1 MDEEREMELE
11 LDKVYALPDF
21 EYIEYNGYCL
31 AIAPEI
37 AKWVVLENNEQY
49 EILMMFADGADI
61 QTVLERF
68 EDDQDDV
75 IAVLTQLEAKQIEAS
90 EPKSIFSNTRL
101 HLHLTNKCNLHC
113 PHCYMKSGVALN
125 DELTTDEIKTLCDEF
140 RSCGGTDVSLTGGEP
155 TSRTD
160 FLEIAEYISSIGMK
174 VSVFTNVFHGTKI
187 W

>member
-1 MDEEREMELE
+1 MPWEEREMELE

-101 HLHLTNKCNLHC
+101 HLHKLQ
-113 PHCYMKSGVALN
+113 
-125 DELTTDEIKTLCDEF
+125 E
-140 RSCGGTDVSLTGGEP
+140 
-155 TSRTD
+155 
-160 FLEIAEYISSIGMK
+160 
-174 VSVFTNVFHGTKI
+174 
-187 W
+187 